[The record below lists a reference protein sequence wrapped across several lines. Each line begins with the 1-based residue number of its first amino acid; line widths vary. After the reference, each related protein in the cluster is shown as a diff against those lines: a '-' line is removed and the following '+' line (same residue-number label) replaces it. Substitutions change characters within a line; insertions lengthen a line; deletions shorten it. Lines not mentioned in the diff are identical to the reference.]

1 MAAKRMIATDI
12 IAVIGGGVLGAIATN
27 LLVSIFTDGAALQD
41 LMLMWGRYVV
51 AIAVTAIYPF
61 IYKALPTSIA
71 AILSLLVGIVVPSIL
86 ARLFFGASDM
96 SWGVLFAF
104 NAVFAIV
111 SLMVYRAI
119 HAWAKG
125 VLFRAPG
132 FRA

>member
-12 IAVIGGGVLGAIATN
+12 VAVIAGGVLGAIATN
-27 LLVSIFTDGAALQD
+27 LLVSVFTDGAALQD

-51 AIAVTAIYPF
+51 AILVTAIYPF
-61 IYKALPTSIA
+61 LYKTLPTSIA
-71 AILSLLVGIVVPSIL
+71 AILSLLVGVLVPSVL
-86 ARLFFGASDM
+86 SRLFFGGDA

-104 NAVFAIV
+104 NAVFAVV

-125 VLFRAPG
+125 ALYKANG